1 MASRQTAQKLE
12 TCQLASAAI
21 KSHEERVWSN
31 KIGMFVYDFS
41 KFVKSLNY
49 LMMPVEIYPGPRGF
63 LLYYLFYLEICDAK
77 R

>member
-31 KIGMFVYDFS
+31 KTRMLVYDFS
-41 KFVKSLNY
+41 EFVKSLNY
-49 LMMPVEIYPGPRGF
+49 LMMPAEIKHF
-63 LLYYLFYLEICDAK
+63 IFILSLSCLDLKISV
-77 R
+77 